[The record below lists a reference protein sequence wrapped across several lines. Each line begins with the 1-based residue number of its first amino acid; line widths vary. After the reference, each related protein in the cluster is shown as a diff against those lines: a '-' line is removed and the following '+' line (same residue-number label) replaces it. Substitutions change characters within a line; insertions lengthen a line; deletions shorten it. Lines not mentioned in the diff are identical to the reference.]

1 MSKVVILQARDSEV
15 IHGVANFTALTGNGV
30 ILDPTNVNN
39 LALATGVRAF
49 VLQRDIVD
57 AISLDESVFNLNLAT
72 PTKKGL
78 EATAR
83 RVTLLEVEGAERLNP
98 SGTGP
103 ITPDTAAHTALEWNA
118 GVLRVAQVGSE
129 VAGYLR
135 AQLTPLY
142 PEAGTARILV
152 ELL

>member
-15 IHGVANFTALTGNGV
+15 IHGVANFNALEGNAV
-30 ILDPTNVNN
+30 IIDPTNVLN
-39 LALATGVRAF
+39 LALATGTRGF
-49 VLQRDIVD
+49 VLQRDVVD
-57 AISLDESVFNLNLAT
+57 AISLEESVFGLNLKA
-72 PTKKGL
+72 PTKKGT

-83 RVTLLEVEGAERLNP
+83 RVTLLEVEGAERLSP
-98 SGTGP
+98 SGTGA
-103 ITPDTAAHTALEWNA
+103 ITADTAAHTALEWNA
-118 GVLRVAQVGSE
+118 GALRVAQVGSE